1 MVSWSLQFMSQFR
14 NGSLLANALLV
25 LIGAIAGA
33 GMTYL
38 RMPHEGTQALV
49 SSDSLL
55 EKAPSARAATLLEKN
70 GPAPTLQALTEF
82 LHAKDPEDR
91 SVALR
96 EAGAEM
102 ARRDP
107 AAALLFAEQFRSD
120 QDKLDF
126 MRGIFGVWGGA
137 DPRGALDHA
146 NTNFTAG
153 LLRSE
158 TIGIAVN
165 KWGARDPRG
174 AWLWVEQH
182 LTGPLKDQALT
193 DLVIGW
199 TRQSPSVAAKWLE
212 GTRYYS
218 QPLFAAVGSTW
229 AEQEPLSAA
238 RWASGL
244 NHPDARRT
252 TQTVVAQT
260 WAENSPRQAAAHFT
274 PQLAGDN
281 GVNIATVIADIWGT
295 TDPAAAAAW
304 IQQLPDSSAR
314 LEAAATLATVWA
326 ASDIQAAVAW
336 SRSLTNPQ
344 VRRQVIA
351 QIGTTWGAIEPDSAL
366 NWLNSLPAS
375 DASAGIVGAYNS
387 WAATDAV
394 GLGEW
399 IAANPPSAAMDA
411 ARLSLADVLSDQDIG
426 SAMQLAFGLSSTV
439 MRDDAVSRYFHHW
452 RKMDEDSAQ
461 QWLAKALPGLPVST
475 QQRLKREQNRPI
487 VAR

>member
-1 MVSWSLQFMSQFR
+1 MVSCSLQIMSQFR

-25 LIGAIAGA
+25 VVGAISGA

-38 RMPHEGTQALV
+38 LMPHEGHEAFEPST
-49 SSDSLL
+49 SLL
-55 EKAPSARAATLLEKN
+55 EKPASSRHAPLLESN

-82 LHAKDPEDR
+82 LHAKDPEER

-102 ARRDP
+102 ARRDH
-107 AAALLFAEQFRSD
+107 AAALQFAEQFRSD

-126 MRGIFGVWGGA
+126 MRGIFGVWGGT

-182 LTGPLKDQALT
+182 LSGPLKDQALT

-229 AEQEPLSAA
+229 AEQDPLSAA

-244 NHPDARRT
+244 SHPEARRT
-252 TQTVVAQT
+252 AQPVVAQT
-260 WAENSPRQAAAHFT
+260 WAENSPSEAAAHFA
-274 PQLAGDN
+274 PLLAGDN
-281 GVNIATVIADIWGT
+281 GVNIATVLADIWGT

-304 IQQLPDSSAR
+304 IQQLPDSAAR

-336 SRSLTNPQ
+336 SRSIANPQ
-344 VRRQVIA
+344 IRRQVIA

-375 DASAGIVGAYNS
+375 DSSAGIVGAYNS

-399 IAANPPSAAMDA
+399 IAANPPSPSMDA

-426 SAMQLAFGLSSTV
+426 SAMQLAFGL
-439 MRDDAVSRYFHHW
+439 
-452 RKMDEDSAQ
+452 
-461 QWLAKALPGLPVST
+461 
-475 QQRLKREQNRPI
+475 
-487 VAR
+487 